1 MVFIASMKKLK
12 ERTKEQVPSPR
23 VIDLF
28 CGCGGMSWG
37 ATQAGF
43 NVLAGV
49 DNDWAS
55 IETYRRNFGKDA
67 GYAVDLTELS
77 PKQFAEYANLKPE
90 ELELLIGGPP
100 CQGFSKNVPRRS
112 RFLEDPRNQLVNRFL
127 EYVEYLRPQVLIME
141 NVAEMKNGFEGAY
154 TNEVQARLQDAGYA
168 VAVKVMHAPDFGV
181 PQRRRRAFFFANRL
195 NHSVAFPSPTHF
207 ASKEGTLFANAAE
220 AYVTV
225 RDAIGDLPSLEHG
238 EGESPTDYDKPATTR
253 FQHVMRQHSKALYDH
268 VARKLQDTQYQRLAS
283 IQAGQGAKDL
293 PEELKPKSHYSGA
306 YGRLEWDILA
316 PTITRWVFH
325 PGSGRFGHPL
335 DVRVI
340 TIREAARLQS
350 FSDDFIFTG
359 TYIQK
364 SHQVGNAVPPLL
376 MKAFAEKAKELL
388 ESQAPRSK
396 SRRVKV
402 SQD

>member
-1 MVFIASMKKLK
+1 MVFIALMKKLK

-23 VIDLF
+23 VVDLF

-37 ATQAGF
+37 AKQAGF

-49 DNDWAS
+49 DNDWPA
-55 IETYRRNFGKDA
+55 IKTYRHNFGEDA
-67 GYAVDLTELS
+67 GSAVDLTEFS
-77 PKQFAEYANLKPE
+77 PSQFAGYANLKPE
-90 ELELLIGGPP
+90 ELELLVGGPP
-100 CQGFSKNVPRRS
+100 CQGFSKNVPRKY
-112 RFLEDPRNQLVNRFL
+112 RFLEDPRNQLVSRFL

-154 TNEVQARLQDAGYA
+154 TSEVKERLQKAGYE
-168 VAVKVMHAPDFGV
+168 VEVKVMYAPDFGV

-195 NHSVAFPSPTHF
+195 SHPVMFPPPTHF
-207 ASKEGTLFANAAE
+207 QAENGTLFANSLN
-220 AYVTV
+220 AYVTI
-225 RDAIGDLPSLEHG
+225 RDAIGDLPSLQHS
-238 EGESPTDYDKPATTR
+238 EGESPTDYDKPATAR
-253 FQHVMRQHSKALYDH
+253 FQGVMRQHAKALYDH
-268 VARKLQDTQYQRLAS
+268 VARRLQDTPYRRLAS
-283 IQAGQGAKDL
+283 IQAGQGAKHL
-293 PEELKPKSHYSGA
+293 PEELKPKSHSSGA
-306 YGRLEWDILA
+306 YGRLEWDTLA

-325 PGSGRFGHPL
+325 PGSGRFGYPS

-350 FSDDFIFTG
+350 FSDDFVFTG

-376 MKAFAEKAKELL
+376 MKAFAEKAKQLL
-388 ESQAPRSK
+388 EGQEQRSK

-402 SQD
+402 GQG